1 MVLAGHVSQGATS
14 QDHQGWPFIQGWAEE
29 LGLSA
34 AAAVTKI
41 SGTEHHRH

>member
-1 MVLAGHVSQGATS
+1 MVLAEQVSQGATS
-14 QDHQGWPFIQGWAEE
+14 PDHHDWPFIQGWAEE

-34 AAAVTKI
+34 STAITKI